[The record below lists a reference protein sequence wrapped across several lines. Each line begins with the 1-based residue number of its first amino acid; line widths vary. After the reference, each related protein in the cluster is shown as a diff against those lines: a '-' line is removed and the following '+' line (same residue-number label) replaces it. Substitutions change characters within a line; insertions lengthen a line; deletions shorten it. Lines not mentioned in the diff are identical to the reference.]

1 MKSAYEL
8 ALERNGVEEVKKLT
22 ADQKKK
28 ISEVEKIYKA
38 KKAEA
43 NISAE
48 SKLIKVGGNL
58 EEIEQ
63 IKNDL
68 IVELASIESKFKNE
82 KEVIRDNG

>member
-22 ADQKKK
+22 AEQKEK
-28 ISEVEKIYKA
+28 IFEAEKIYKT

-48 SKLIKVGGNL
+48 SKLNKAGGNL

-68 IVELASIESKFKNE
+68 IVELASVESKFENE
-82 KEVIRDNG
+82 KDMIRDNG